1 MHIIFEGAVNLL
13 QFQWQAFFLSAAVA
27 DIRFRTPVGS
37 INVPPSFLEVICNGS
52 GGTVLFSACLQLI
65 YYGRGKD
72 LFRN

>member
-37 INVPPSFLEVICNGS
+37 INVSPASS
-52 GGTVLFSACLQLI
+52 
-65 YYGRGKD
+65 K
-72 LFRN
+72 